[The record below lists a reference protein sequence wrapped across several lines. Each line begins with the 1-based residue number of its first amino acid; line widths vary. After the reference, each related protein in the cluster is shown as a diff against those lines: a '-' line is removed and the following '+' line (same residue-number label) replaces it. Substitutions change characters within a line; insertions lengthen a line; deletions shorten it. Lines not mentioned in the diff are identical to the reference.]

1 MEINSYSQSA
11 SSIYQEL
18 AQKRS
23 QIANIEKKDVEKST
37 ADDYDKSNA
46 SNEKFDKQDYDK
58 VLDKY
63 KNLDSKVKTHE
74 QAHAANGTTTAPIQ
88 YNYHMGP
95 DGKLYANGGSVR
107 LDTSMPKDES
117 AANAKLEELK
127 SASSAPSELS
137 SADAQIAR
145 TANLNRMLLQSQE
158 ETQGVN
164 NENR

>member
-1 MEINSYSQSA
+1 MELNSYSQSA
-11 SSIYQEL
+11 SSIYQQL

-23 QIANIEKKDVEKST
+23 ELANIDKKEVEKAAS
-37 ADDYDKSNA
+37 DDYDKTNA
-46 SNEKFDKQDYDK
+46 SNEKFDKQDYDR

-63 KNLDSKVKTHE
+63 KNLDAQVKTHE

-88 YNYHMGP
+88 YNYHVGP

-107 LDTSMPKDES
+107 LDTSMPEDEG

-145 TANLNRMLLQSQE
+145 TANLNKMLLHSQE
-158 ETQGVN
+158 DTQGVN